1 MQYLLNSKPKT
12 IIWLLVLWQIISV
25 YLISIGVWPGS
36 VVFISVALCAIFII
50 NFDSFE
56 STLLLVASLPFYI
69 IVPNPYFETLTS
81 LRVLYAW
88 LFVVFL
94 LKNYK
99 SFWSKWRETF
109 FVWDAYIVACL
120 LLAGF
125 SGLFA
130 RFPIQS
136 IKQTLFLVNL
146 YLLYVVVSHSLK
158 TKAQIVNLVK
168 YAAISTGII
177 VLLGYV
183 QFAATFFT
191 TPYYFWQYWSLLISK
206 AYYGL
211 GLSNILAYSNSWF
224 TYTGDTQSLR
234 MFSIMPDSHSFG
246 LVAVFFIAFLLPFLY
261 LYPSLWRQGKS
272 WREILT
278 SKNMY
283 VWDLVR
289 FSGLAIILS
298 GTRGLWVGMLP
309 AMGLSVVAYFAN
321 VMRPVMRKLILS
333 FLMIILFFA
342 ASPLINQG
350 LNWLR
355 VSSFE
360 ENFLDRAR
368 SIYDLEEHSNVGR
381 LIIWRDSLKYSLIH
395 PLGVGYGNF
404 VVTLVK
410 DVSSEMSFEDV
421 ASQKNLRYNLPQK
434 FVSAHS
440 LYLSIL
446 VELGFVGLLILLVG
460 LSHYL
465 IFVGKFLWKHRF
477 DNNFYLFF
485 IASILFTNIWI
496 AGYSFFDVTIFN
508 DRVFSYFLIGLAL
521 QGIIMRN
528 YQNLV
533 SERTP
538 DA

>member
-1 MQYLLNSKPKT
+1 MLWSQGILLHK
-12 IIWLLVLWQIISV
+12 
-25 YLISIGVWPGS
+25 
-36 VVFISVALCAIFII
+36 
-50 NFDSFE
+50 
-56 STLLLVASLPFYI
+56 
-69 IVPNPYFETLTS
+69 
-81 LRVLYAW
+81 
-88 LFVVFL
+88 
-94 LKNYK
+94 
-99 SFWSKWRETF
+99 
-109 FVWDAYIVACL
+109 
-120 LLAGF
+120 
-125 SGLFA
+125 
-130 RFPIQS
+130 
-136 IKQTLFLVNL
+136 
-146 YLLYVVVSHSLK
+146 
-158 TKAQIVNLVK
+158 
-168 YAAISTGII
+168 
-177 VLLGYV
+177 
-183 QFAATFFT
+183 
-191 TPYYFWQYWSLLISK
+191 
-206 AYYGL
+206 
-211 GLSNILAYSNSWF
+211 
-224 TYTGDTQSLR
+224 
-234 MFSIMPDSHSFG
+234 
-246 LVAVFFIAFLLPFLY
+246 
-261 LYPSLWRQGKS
+261 
-272 WREILT
+272 
-278 SKNMY
+278 
-283 VWDLVR
+283 
-289 FSGLAIILS
+289 
-298 GTRGLWVGMLP
+298 
-309 AMGLSVVAYFAN
+309 
-321 VMRPVMRKLILS
+321 
-333 FLMIILFFA
+333 LMIILFFA

-440 LYLSIL
+440 LYLSVL

>member
-1 MQYLLNSKPKT
+1 MHYLLNLKPRT
-12 IIWLLVLWQIISV
+12 IIWLLVLWQVVSV
-25 YLISIGVWPGS
+25 YLISIGVWPS
-36 VVFISVALCAIFII
+36 SLVYVSVALCAIFII
-50 NFDSFE
+50 IFDSFE
-56 STLLLVASLPFYI
+56 SSLLLVVSLPFYI
-69 IVPNPYFETLTS
+69 IVSNPYFETLTS

-88 LFVVFL
+88 LFIVWFV
-94 LKNYK
+94 KNYK
-99 SFWSKWRETF
+99 SFWQKWRETF
-109 FVWDAYIVACL
+109 FVWDAYIVVFL
-120 LLAGF
+120 LLAAF

-146 YLLYVVVSHSLK
+146 YFLYVVVSHSVK
-158 TKAQIVNLVK
+158 TKAHILSLVK
-168 YAAISTGII
+168 YSAISTGII

-191 TPYYFWQYWSLLISK
+191 TPYYFWQYWSILISK

-224 TYTGDTQSLR
+224 SYSGDTQNLR

-246 LVAVFFIAFLLPFLY
+246 LVAVFAIAFLLPFVY

-272 WREILT
+272 WREIFT
-278 SKNMY
+278 SKNMCI
-283 VWDLVR
+283 WDLVR

-309 AMGLSVVAYFAN
+309 AMGLAVVAYFAK
-321 VMRPVMRKLILS
+321 VMRPAMRKLLLS
-333 FLMIILFFA
+333 FLMIILFFV

-381 LIIWRDSLKYSLIH
+381 LIIWKDSLKYAVIH

-404 VVTLVK
+404 VVTLVN
-410 DVSSEMSFEDV
+410 DVSSEMRFEDV

-440 LYLSIL
+440 LYLSVL
-446 VELGFVGLLILLVG
+446 VELGFVGLLVLLVG
-460 LSHYL
+460 ISHYL
-465 IFVGKFLWKHRF
+465 IFVGKFLWKHRL

-485 IASILFTNIWI
+485 VASILFTNIWI
-496 AGYSFFDVTIFN
+496 AGYSFFDVTILN

-521 QGIIMRN
+521 QGIIMRD

-533 SERTP
+533 SERTS

>member
-1 MQYLLNSKPKT
+1 MQYLQNLNSRT
-12 IIWLLVLWQIISV
+12 IIWLLVLWQVISV
-25 YLISIGVWPGS
+25 YLVSIGVWPSS
-36 VVFISVALCAIFII
+36 VVYISVVLCAIFIVI
-50 NFDSFE
+50 FDSFE
-56 STLLLVASLPFYI
+56 SSLLLVVSLPFYV
-69 IVPNPYFETLTS
+69 IVSNPYFETLTS

-94 LKNYK
+94 IKNYK
-99 SFWSKWRETF
+99 SFWLKWRETF
-109 FVWDAYIVACL
+109 FVWDAYIVAFL

-130 RFPIQS
+130 RFSIQS

-158 TKAQIVNLVK
+158 TKAQIISLVK
-168 YAAISTGII
+168 YSAISTGII

-224 TYTGDTQSLR
+224 SYQGDTQSLR

-246 LVAVFFIAFLLPFLY
+246 LVAVFAIAFLLPFVY

-309 AMGLSVVAYFAN
+309 AMGLSVAAYFAN
-321 VMRPVMRKLILS
+321 VMRPVMRKLLLS

-440 LYLSIL
+440 LYLSVL
-446 VELGFVGLLILLVG
+446 VELGFAGLLILLVG
-460 LSHYL
+460 ICHYL
-465 IFVGKFLWKHRF
+465 VFVGKFLWKHRF